1 MKVKKKVDKWIWQ
14 LVNHNKTCLHAIIT
28 KDHLIKLKSN
38 KDSEAKAIS
47 KDKQLLGL
55 FWQHSK

>member
-1 MKVKKKVDKWIWQ
+1 MN
-14 LVNHNKTCLHAIIT
+14 LTVNHNKTCLHAIIT

-47 KDKQLLGL
+47 KQKIN
-55 FWQHSK
+55 SY